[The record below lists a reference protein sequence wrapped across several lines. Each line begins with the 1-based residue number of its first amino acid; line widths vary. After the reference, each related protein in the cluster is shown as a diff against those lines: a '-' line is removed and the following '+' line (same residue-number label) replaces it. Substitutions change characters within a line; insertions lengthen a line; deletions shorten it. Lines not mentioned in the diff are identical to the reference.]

1 MPTYAAMKGGVEV
14 LTRYLAKEL
23 GTRKVTV
30 NVAAPYASES
40 DFAGGVVRDNKEVNQ
55 FIASQTTGLGRAV
68 GTQGTCFF
76 PGEVLRRWF
85 TVVVIA
91 WPARYG

>member
-30 NVAAPYASES
+30 NVVAPYA
-40 DFAGGVVRDNKEVNQ
+40 N
-55 FIASQTTGLGRAV
+55 
-68 GTQGTCFF
+68 
-76 PGEVLRRWF
+76 
-85 TVVVIA
+85 
-91 WPARYG
+91 